1 MIHEF
6 IDPYTKRCDIFSINM
21 EERRSID
28 KKMEEE
34 CGLIAGTDYFWRGD
48 DMVVISGKG
57 VDRMNSLWFKCIKEL
72 NWKKLPKQ
80 KTLFGKNLFY

>member
-6 IDPYTKRCDIFSINM
+6 INPYTKRCDIFSINM
-21 EERRSID
+21 EERRRLD

-48 DMVVISGKG
+48 DMVMISGKG
-57 VDRMNSLWFKCIKEL
+57 VGKMESLWFECIKQL
-72 NWKKLPKQ
+72 DWKKLPEHKS
-80 KTLFGKNLFY
+80 LFGKKIIY